1 MIAEGR
7 VNYMKEKW
15 LAFYN
20 SKYFLLLCV
29 ALILAIETFIFIKVM
44 DAFNLWFALIAV
56 IMLFIVVKIVTA
68 LLTMVLSIFK

>member
-20 SKYFLLLCV
+20 SKYFLPLCV

-56 IMLFIVVKIVTA
+56 IMLIIVVKIVTA
-68 LLTMVLSIFK
+68 LLTMILSIFK

>member
-20 SKYFLLLCV
+20 SRYFLPLCA

>member
-1 MIAEGR
+1 
-7 VNYMKEKW
+7 MKEKW

-20 SKYFLLLCV
+20 SKYFLPLC
-29 ALILAIETFIFIKVM
+29 AILILSIETFIFIKVM

-56 IMLFIVVKIVTA
+56 VILIVVVKVATA